1 MALLDPSPDA
11 LRVLV
16 ALESCGSIG
25 GAADELGI
33 SQQTASNRIAALERC
48 YGEALVTRTAQGSTL
63 TEIGTIVARH
73 ADDALRALDAARSD
87 IDRHRGVRPDPITIA
102 ASLTIA
108 EHLVPGWLL
117 RVRGD
122 GAPSPTLIAANSAA
136 VVDLVRAG
144 RADLGFVESTELPR
158 DLRVTHLADDELV
171 VVVAPDDAWARRD
184 RPLEWEELAARAA
197 VVREAGSGTRRSL
210 DDLLR
215 SRGIRAVEPTAVLA
229 TTAAVRTA
237 IAAGLGPA
245 VLSRLAVVD
254 DVRLG
259 RLVEVAVSPA
269 LIRPLSALTPAA
281 GATPTATAF
290 LRAIVD
296 AD

>member
-1 MALLDPSPDA
+1 MLADPQPDA

-25 GAADELGI
+25 AAADELGI
-33 SQQTASNRIAALERC
+33 SQQTASNRVAALERC
-48 YGEALVTRTAQGSTL
+48 YGEPLVTRSAQGSTL
-63 TEIGTIVARH
+63 TASGAIVTRH
-73 ADDALRALDAARSD
+73 AAEALRALDAARAEL
-87 IDRHRGVRPDPITIA
+87 DRRRGVRPDPITIA

-122 GAPSPTLIAANSAA
+122 GAPSPTVIAANSAA
-136 VVDLVRAG
+136 VVDLIRAG
-144 RADLGFVESTELPR
+144 RAHLGFVETTELPR

-171 VVVAPDDAWARRD
+171 LVVAPDDEWARRD
-184 RPLEWEELAARAA
+184 RPLTWEELAARAA

-210 DDLLR
+210 DDLLH
-215 SRGIRAVEPTAVLA
+215 SRGIRAVEATAELA

-237 IAAGLGPA
+237 TAAGLGPA
-245 VLSRLAVVD
+245 VLSRRAVAD
-254 DVRLG
+254 DIRLG
-259 RLVEVAVSPA
+259 RLAEVAVSPA

-281 GATPTATAF
+281 GATPAAADF
-290 LRAIVD
+290 LRAVRAVD
-296 AD
+296 